1 MGRPPLNVK
10 ATLVRLPDNLA
21 ERIDALAGP
30 NKRADYI
37 RKAVVKQVES
47 DERSLKRRGK
57 EKGE

>member
-1 MGRPPLNVK
+1 MKVK
-10 ATLVRLPDNLA
+10 ATLVRLPDNLP
-21 ERIDALAGP
+21 ERIDALVGP

-57 EKGE
+57 EKG